1 MKKIIS
7 LVALLAGIVF
17 VTSCSSDDASYVP
30 TPKLEIK
37 SAQVLFDAEGGDG
50 SIVLNTTGTVT
61 ATTDASWLSLAVQG
75 NTVTVTA
82 NPNITLNGRSA
93 VINLV
98 SGDTQAQVT
107 ATQKGST
114 YGLESELDLTFNNDA
129 RTLSIPFQHPSSVQL
144 KPLADWITASFD
156 DATDEI
162 TVQIAK
168 NESGWRRTGKLAIET
183 AGICDTLTITQ
194 FDFIDDALGT
204 YRFVYQSDKW
214 SYTMVELE
222 RIGNTNQGQIKFL
235 SGTYAANGFTIP
247 VEFDADN
254 ECMYIYNL
262 AEMGGSYTKSGVNY
276 SLMLMVMGLSAD
288 NKIYRFNND
297 KIGVVCKLEEVGTF
311 VRFVMEPNSQFD
323 SSKYS
328 LYGLR
333 IGYTTGGYSGYVG
346 AVTTF
351 PNCYLLKD

>member
-93 VINLV
+93 VINLA

-107 ATQKGST
+107 ATQKGSV
-114 YGLESELDLTFNNDA
+114 YGLYSDLDLKFDDA
-129 RTLSIPFQHPSSVQL
+129 ARSLSISIDHPSTVQL
-144 KPLADWITASFD
+144 KPLADWITATFD
-156 DATDEI
+156 DATNEI
-162 TVQIAK
+162 TVQIPQ
-168 NESGWRRTGKLAIET
+168 NNSGWRRSGKLVVET
-183 AGICDTLTITQ
+183 AGLRDTLKITQ
-194 FDFIDDALGT
+194 FDFLNDIQGT
-204 YRFVYQSDKW
+204 YLLVYQSNGQW
-214 SYTMVELE
+214 VYTTVDLS
-222 RIGNTNQGQIKFL
+222 RTNDSNGGQLTFL
-235 SGTYAANGFTIP
+235 SGSYAANGFTIP
-247 VEFDADN
+247 VEFNVAK
-254 ECMYIYNL
+254 ESFSIYNL
-262 AEMGGSYTKSGVNY
+262 AEMGGKYTKSGVEY
-276 SLMLMVMGLSAD
+276 GAMTMVMGLSAD

-297 KIGVVCKLEEVGTF
+297 KLAIECKLIEEDGAILFDMV
-311 VRFVMEPNSQFD
+311 PNSELD
-323 SSKYS
+323 SKYS

-346 AVTTF
+346 AVATF
-351 PNCYLLKD
+351 PQCYLLKN

>member
-107 ATQKGST
+107 ATQKGSV
-114 YGLESELDLTFNNDA
+114 YGLYSDLDLKFDDA
-129 RTLSIPFQHPSSVQL
+129 ARSLSISIDHPSTVQL
-144 KPLADWITASFD
+144 KPLADWITATFD
-156 DATDEI
+156 DATNEI
-162 TVQIAK
+162 TVQITQ
-168 NESGWRRTGKLAIET
+168 NNSGWRRSGKLVVET
-183 AGICDTLTITQ
+183 AGLRDTLKITQ
-194 FDFIDDALGT
+194 FDFLNDIQGT
-204 YRFVYQSDKW
+204 YLLVYQSNGQW
-214 SYTMVELE
+214 VYTTVDLS
-222 RIGNTNQGQIKFL
+222 RTNDSNGGQLTFL
-235 SGTYAANGFTIP
+235 SGSYAANGFTIP
-247 VEFDADN
+247 VEFNVAT
-254 ECMYIYNL
+254 ESFSIYNL
-262 AEMGGSYTKSGVNY
+262 AEMGGKYTKSGVEY
-276 SLMLMVMGLSAD
+276 GAMTMVMGLSAD

-297 KIGVVCKLEEVGTF
+297 KLAIECKLIEEDGAILFDMV
-311 VRFVMEPNSQFD
+311 PNSELD
-323 SSKYS
+323 SKYS

-333 IGYTTGGYSGYVG
+333 IGYTTGGYAGYVG
-346 AVTTF
+346 AVATF
-351 PNCYLLKD
+351 PGCYLLKM

>member
-107 ATQKGST
+107 ATQKGSV
-114 YGLESELDLTFNNDA
+114 YGLYSDLDLKFDDA
-129 RTLSIPFQHPSSVQL
+129 ARSLSISIDHPSTVQL
-144 KPLADWITASFD
+144 KPLADWITATFD
-156 DATDEI
+156 DATNEI
-162 TVQIAK
+162 TVQITQ
-168 NESGWRRTGKLAIET
+168 NNSGWRRSGKLVVET
-183 AGICDTLTITQ
+183 AGLRDTLKITQ
-194 FDFIDDALGT
+194 FDFLNDIQGT
-204 YRFVYQSDKW
+204 YLLVYQSNGQMV
-214 SYTMVELE
+214 YTTVDLS
-222 RIGNTNQGQIKFL
+222 RTNDSNGGQLTFL
-235 SGTYAANGFTIP
+235 SGSYAANGFTIP
-247 VEFDADN
+247 VEFNVAT
-254 ECMYIYNL
+254 ESFSIYNL
-262 AEMGGSYTKSGVNY
+262 AEMGGKYTKSGVEY
-276 SLMLMVMGLSAD
+276 GAMTMVMGLSAD

-297 KIGVVCKLEEVGTF
+297 KLAIECKLIEEDGAILFDMV
-311 VRFVMEPNSQFD
+311 PNSELD
-323 SSKYS
+323 SKYS

-333 IGYTTGGYSGYVG
+333 IGYTTGGYAGYVG
-346 AVTTF
+346 AVATF
-351 PNCYLLKD
+351 PGCYLLKM

>member
-37 SAQVLFDAEGGDG
+37 SAQVLFDAEGGVG

-107 ATQKGST
+107 ATQKGSV
-114 YGLESELDLTFNNDA
+114 YGLYSDLDLKFDDA
-129 RTLSIPFQHPSSVQL
+129 ARSLSISIDHPSTVQL
-144 KPLADWITASFD
+144 KPLADWITATFD
-156 DATDEI
+156 DATNEI
-162 TVQIAK
+162 TVQITQ
-168 NESGWRRTGKLAIET
+168 NNSGWRRSGKLVVET
-183 AGICDTLTITQ
+183 AGLRDTLKITQ
-194 FDFIDDALGT
+194 FDFLNDIQGT
-204 YRFVYQSDKW
+204 YLLVYQSNGQMV
-214 SYTMVELE
+214 YTTVDLS
-222 RIGNTNQGQIKFL
+222 RTNDSNGGQLTFL
-235 SGTYAANGFTIP
+235 SGSYAANGFTIP
-247 VEFDADN
+247 VEFNVAT
-254 ECMYIYNL
+254 ESFSIYNL
-262 AEMGGSYTKSGVNY
+262 AEMGGKYTKSGVEY
-276 SLMLMVMGLSAD
+276 GAMTMVMGLSAD

-297 KIGVVCKLEEVGTF
+297 KLAIECKLIEEDGAILFDMV
-311 VRFVMEPNSQFD
+311 PNSELD
-323 SSKYS
+323 SKYS

-333 IGYTTGGYSGYVG
+333 IGYTTGGYAGYVG
-346 AVTTF
+346 AVATF
-351 PNCYLLKD
+351 PGCYLLKM

>member
-93 VINLV
+93 VINLA

-107 ATQKGST
+107 ATQKGSV
-114 YGLESELDLTFNNDA
+114 YGLYSDLDLKFDDA
-129 RTLSIPFQHPSSVQL
+129 ARSLSISIDHPSTVQL
-144 KPLADWITASFD
+144 KPLADWITATFD
-156 DATDEI
+156 DATNEI
-162 TVQIAK
+162 TVQITQ
-168 NESGWRRTGKLAIET
+168 NNSGWRRSGKLVVET
-183 AGICDTLTITQ
+183 AGLRDTLKITQ
-194 FDFIDDALGT
+194 FDFLNDIQGT
-204 YRFVYQSDKW
+204 YLLVYQSNGQW
-214 SYTMVELE
+214 VYTTVDLS
-222 RIGNTNQGQIKFL
+222 RTNDSNGGQLTFL
-235 SGTYAANGFTIP
+235 SGSYAANGFTIP
-247 VEFDADN
+247 VEFNVAT
-254 ECMYIYNL
+254 ESFSIYNL
-262 AEMGGSYTKSGVNY
+262 AEMGGKYTKSGVEY
-276 SLMLMVMGLSAD
+276 GAMTMVMGLSAD

-297 KIGVVCKLEEVGTF
+297 KLAIECKLIEEDGAILFDMV
-311 VRFVMEPNSQFD
+311 PNSELD
-323 SSKYS
+323 PKYS

-333 IGYTTGGYSGYVG
+333 IGYTTGGYAGYVG
-346 AVTTF
+346 AVATF
-351 PNCYLLKD
+351 PGCYLLKM